1 MVEIAKKIAAA
12 FAVACLGVIGAGSIL
27 GVEVWKSAAM
37 AGIGACAVI
46 VEKLCRAYLEDGK
59 LTAKEVDEIFA
70 SYEKGSKK

>member
-1 MVEIAKKIAAA
+1 
-12 FAVACLGVIGAGSIL
+12 
-27 GVEVWKSAAM
+27 M

-59 LTAKEVDEIFA
+59 LTSDEVDEIFA

>member
-1 MVEIAKKIAAA
+1 MLEIAKKIVAA

-46 VEKLCRAYLEDGK
+46 VC
-59 LTAKEVDEIFA
+59 TI
-70 SYEKGSKK
+70 

>member
-1 MVEIAKKIAAA
+1 MLDIVKKIVAA

-37 AGIGACAVI
+37 AGIGACAII

-59 LTAKEVDEIFA
+59 LTQSEVDEVFK

>member
-1 MVEIAKKIAAA
+1 MLEIAKKIVAA

-59 LTAKEVDEIFA
+59 LTETEINEIFA

>member
-1 MVEIAKKIAAA
+1 MLEIAKKIAAA
-12 FAVACLGVIGAGSIL
+12 FAVAGLGVIGAGSIL

-59 LTAKEVDEIFA
+59 LTKSEVDEVFA

>member
-1 MVEIAKKIAAA
+1 MLEIGKKIVAA

-46 VEKLCRAYLEDGK
+46 IEKLCRAYLEDGK
-59 LTAKEVDEIFA
+59 LTKSEVDEVFA